1 MKGAAGGKMSGD
13 DTVTY
18 MNPVSFQTF
27 ESCALTWLLY
37 EYRQMVQV
45 VDYGSVPSA
54 ARPLPLK
61 ANRAAFIRF
70 AAVAT
75 LALGALAAVIMVGQ
89 ARPGIFRFRN

>member
-1 MKGAAGGKMSGD
+1 
-13 DTVTY
+13 
-18 MNPVSFQTF
+18 
-27 ESCALTWLLY
+27 
-37 EYRQMVQV
+37 MVQV

-54 ARPLPLK
+54 APLPMK

-89 ARPGIFRFRN
+89 ARPGMLRFWHLEDQLCFSAARLCDQISGSTSGRVWV